1 VRETPAIR
9 KNKEG
14 RIMEDDRKRTRR
26 DFLKSIGALGGAAA
40 FGGILTRKS
49 FADEKAPIKIGFI
62 VPLTGPYGTEARDQ
76 EAGATLAVEE
86 FNTKGGVLGRRIE
99 LFVRDDKLNPAES
112 ARRAQE
118 LLEKEK
124 VHMIAGSIGAHTQL
138 AMNEQCKRAKTIF
151 MSTSASNEITMAKDV
166 SPYTF
171 SEATNLYI
179 ITQAVGEWAFKNLGK
194 KWFILAADYG
204 FGWQTTEGFRA
215 IGKKMGY
222 VEAGLINHPTGT
234 TDYTAYFPK
243 IIAAQPEVLLL
254 CNFGKDQL
262 NSVKQVHEFGLKK
275 KMKVVCPL
283 LVITA
288 RHEAGDEPFED
299 IHGGAT
305 FYWEMAD
312 TIPTAKAFV
321 NGYRKRWGRPP
332 TDMAGYGYSGVKGL
346 LSAVQRAGDVD
357 TKKVI
362 LKLEGHTYD
371 HYKGKQWMR
380 AWDHRSMQ
388 DIVVLGSKTAKERT
402 GEWDVFKVVEVQ
414 KANDKQERSPD
425 VLGLKE
431 GVPLS
436 RML

>member
-1 VRETPAIR
+1 M
-9 KNKEG
+9 G
-14 RIMEDDRKRTRR
+14 DDRGSNRR
-26 DFLKSIGALGGAAA
+26 DFLRSIGALGSAAA
-40 FGGILTRKS
+40 FGGIFTKAS
-49 FADEKAPIKIGFI
+49 FAQAKAPIKIGFV
-62 VPLTGPYGTEARDQ
+62 VPLTGPYGTEAADQ
-76 EAGATLAVEE
+76 AAGATLAVEE
-86 FNTKGGVLGRRIE
+86 FNAKGGVLGRNIE
-99 LFVRDDKLNPAES
+99 LLVRDDKLKPDES
-112 ARRAQE
+112 ARRTQE

-124 VHMIAGSIGAHTQL
+124 VHMVAGSIGANTQL
-138 AMNEQCKRAKTIF
+138 AINEQCKRAKTIF

-171 SEATNLYI
+171 SEATNLWI
-179 ITQAVGEWAFKNLGK
+179 ITQAVGEWTYKHVGK

-215 IGKKMGY
+215 IGKKLGY
-222 VEAGLINHPTGT
+222 TEAGLINHPTGT

-243 IIAAQPEVLLL
+243 ILAAQPEVLLL

-288 RHEAGDEPFED
+288 RREAGDEPFED

-305 FYWEMAD
+305 FYWEMAN
-312 TIPTAKAFV
+312 TIPTAKTFV

-332 TDMAGYGYSGVKGL
+332 TDMSGYAYSGVKGL
-346 LSAVQRAGDVD
+346 LSAVQRAGDMD

-362 LKLEGHTYD
+362 LKLENYVYD
-371 HYKGKQWMR
+371 YYKGKEWMR
-380 AWDHRSMQ
+380 AWDHRAMQ
-388 DIVVLGSKTAKERT
+388 DILVLGSKTAKERT
-402 GEWDVFKVVEVQ
+402 EEWDVFNIVEVL
-414 KANDKQERSPD
+414 KANDKQERSAEA
-425 VLGLKE
+425 LGLKE

-436 RML
+436 KML